1 MKKDNNKITIKN
13 ELTDFLLYT
22 IPNND
27 IKVEAFLYNENIW
40 LTQKRMAELFEVGK
54 STISEHLT
62 NIFESKELDKNSVVR
77 NFRTT
82 AKDGAIAGKTTIE
95 IIHKKALAE
104 YKKFNKIQN
113 IDSDFEKQIKK
124 LKKK

>member
-1 MKKDNNKITIKN
+1 MKKDNSKTTIKN
-13 ELTDFLLYT
+13 ELTEFLLYT
-22 IPNND
+22 IPDND
-27 IKVEAFLYNENIW
+27 IKVEAFLYNENVW

-104 YKKFNKIQN
+104 
-113 IDSDFEKQIKK
+113 
-124 LKKK
+124 

>member
-1 MKKDNNKITIKN
+1 
-13 ELTDFLLYT
+13 
-22 IPNND
+22 
-27 IKVEAFLYNENIW
+27 
-40 LTQKRMAELFEVGK
+40 MAELFEIGK

-82 AKDGAIAGKTTIE
+82 AKYLLREKLHIE

-104 YKKFNKIQN
+104 
-113 IDSDFEKQIKK
+113 
-124 LKKK
+124 

>member
-13 ELTDFLLYT
+13 ELTEFLLYT
-22 IPNND
+22 IPDNGD
-27 IKVEAFLYNENIW
+27 IKVEAFLYNENVW

-104 YKKFNKIQN
+104 
-113 IDSDFEKQIKK
+113 
-124 LKKK
+124 